1 MLFEAPNI
9 PPTKMSMSSLYF
21 HVLLYY
27 DNLYTMALIPFQLFL
42 FIFKYN
48 SLYYTTGTIAGE
60 IILLVLAFFVN
71 WMRITAGE
79 VANKG
84 KNGVRY
90 IFYFL
95 FSILIT
101 LGYVYLLV
109 WQSYIYWLECIMYI
123 IGLVIIGLE
132 IVSGILA
139 AIVYKASD

>member
-1 MLFEAPNI
+1 
-9 PPTKMSMSSLYF
+9 MSSLYF

-101 LGYVYLLV
+101 IGYVYLLV

-123 IGLVIIGLE
+123 IGLIIIGL
-132 IVSGILA
+132 
-139 AIVYKASD
+139 